1 MCFGCLVNELY
12 NVPDFERVSYCK
24 KWPTKKN
31 PQNLNDVLWWE
42 FNVLNAPHQFLLSLP
57 TRIFGY
63 FCVLQKSRK
72 YYFNL
77 EREEKHF
84 TFSSRTSCCARTILD
99 SSFISKKNKFIRI
112 IELERKAI
120 EKRAVFHLLPNIRF
134 YWILRLNYWLSTR
147 SSKDWDSWY
156 KTLNRLDFSPVSV
169 LVIKIKFSPLQHA
182 PH

>member
-24 KWPTKKN
+24 KRPEKKIHKILTTFAGE
-31 PQNLNDVLWWE
+31 NLMCLMHLINFFFHCL
-42 FNVLNAPHQFLLSLP
+42 LGFLD
-57 TRIFGY
+57 IFV
-63 FCVLQKSRK
+63 CCK
-72 YYFNL
+72 NL
-77 EREEKHF
+77 ENITLILGERKNISLFHLAHRAVRER
-84 TFSSRTSCCARTILD
+84 FSIQVS
-99 SSFISKKNKFIRI
+99 SKKNKFIRI